1 MNVTD
6 FKDVHVDDVLAH
18 LKRRRPADGSL
29 LGLGHGTHGGG
40 SRLKLAFFSRA
51 PERSCIIVD
60 VLTIAWAKAIKTN
73 GKAHVRACLTDDG
86 KAIIIADGVA

>member
-1 MNVTD
+1 MNVND

-18 LKRRRPADGSL
+18 LKRRPADGSF
-29 LGLGHGTHGGG
+29 LGLGGTGKG